1 LCVFYLSRSK
11 ASPWQKILSQFSL
24 HLEKG
29 FCKVNSGH
37 PQVEQSL
44 TNFLEVCKRRFPS
57 AIVNGF
63 GRWAVC
69 SFCAG
74 KPQAVT
80 ALVNLITLVA
90 DREIAEQLAKGPCG
104 RQHCC
109 YVHELND
116 LLPPP
121 VCRTVPD
128 AYDPEEARRER
139 RAQRVALQQGTS
151 VA

>member
-1 LCVFYLSRSK
+1 MINRRFERGKPL
-11 ASPWQKILSQFSL
+11 AEILSQISL
-24 HLEKG
+24 HI
-29 FCKVNSGH
+29 VMQSNHS
-37 PQVEQSL
+37 QVEQSPIV
-44 TNFLEVCKRRFPS
+44 NWLEVCRRRFPS
-57 AIVNGF
+57 AIVNGNA
-63 GRWAVC
+63 RWAVC

-90 DREIAEQLAKGPCG
+90 DRDIADELMKAPCG
-104 RQHCC
+104 RPHCC
-109 YVHELND
+109 HVHELND
-116 LLPPP
+116 LAPTPS

-139 RAQRVALQQGTS
+139 RANRAALQQGTS

>member
-1 LCVFYLSRSK
+1 MQSNH
-11 ASPWQKILSQFSL
+11 SQN
-24 HLEKG
+24 G
-29 FCKVNSGH
+29 QA
-37 PQVEQSL
+37 PL
-44 TNFLEVCKRRFPS
+44 TNFVEVCRRRFPS
-57 AIVNGF
+57 AIVNGV

-90 DREIAEQLAKGPCG
+90 DKDMAEQLYRGPCG
-104 RQHCC
+104 RPHCC
-109 YVHELND
+109 RVHELND
-116 LLPPP
+116 LAPTPS

-139 RAQRVALQQGTS
+139 RANRAALQQGTS